1 MISMYA
7 QQPSSRWKIA
17 GKKPKTRSDEIE
29 KTWAQLDKF
38 AEKTSFTRTTAEG
51 LYKREQD
58 AGSFQ
63 KVEPAKIQTRV
74 KHQMKYDF
82 TFNAVANLRAEQ
94 AKNAMSYK
102 DETTIDPFD
111 RDERAK

>member
-1 MISMYA
+1 
-7 QQPSSRWKIA
+7 
-17 GKKPKTRSDEIE
+17 
-29 KTWAQLDKF
+29 
-38 AEKTSFTRTTAEG
+38 
-51 LYKREQD
+51 
-58 AGSFQ
+58 
-63 KVEPAKIQTRV
+63 
-74 KHQMKYDF
+74 MKYDF